1 VKVES
6 SLCEKPERHA
16 PRRLSDYLVLEGQMQ
31 KVHSLVDKVYS
42 RKNLKL
48 AWERVRA
55 NQGAS
60 GTDGVSIEA
69 FAVNLEENLERL
81 HQELRDRTYQPQAV
95 RRLEIPKRG
104 APGKTRPLGI
114 PSVYDRVCQQ
124 ALVNRLEPIFEK
136 VFDAS
141 SFGYRKGRKTADAL
155 TKIWREVEAGNKWIV
170 DADLKDYF
178 GSVDHDKLMT
188 LVGKQIADGR
198 VLDLIQQMLTAG
210 YEEKGQK
217 FATPRGTPQGGVI
230 SPLLSNI
237 LLTPFDK
244 EMRRQG
250 YQLTRWAD
258 DWVVT
263 CRTRAEAE
271 HVLARAVGILE
282 QLGVALNRE
291 KTRIVHVTHGFEFL
305 GFKIRRGKGRF
316 KLPHGRI
323 KSKLHRQNL
332 YAIPTQKSVDRFKDQ
347 IRACTQRR
355 VSLGMGELI
364 KTINPI
370 IRGWGNYYC
379 RSQVR
384 KRFAQLDRWIIRRLW
399 PHRTKRWRNSGWKEY
414 PTKRLRTE
422 FKLVSLIPLIP
433 SLQIAKVHS

>member
-1 VKVES
+1 MES

-16 PRRLSDYLVLEGQMQ
+16 PRRLSDDLKLEGQKQ
-31 KVHSLVDKVYS
+31 KVHSLVDKVYA

-55 NQGAS
+55 NHGAS
-60 GTDGVSIEA
+60 GSDKVTIEEFEA
-69 FAVNLEENLERL
+69 GLEKNLERL
-81 HQELRDRTYQPQAV
+81 HQALREQTYRPQPV

-104 APGKTRPLGI
+104 SPGKTRPLGI

-136 VFDAS
+136 VFDPS

-155 TKIWREVEAGNKWIV
+155 AKIWREVEAGNEWMV

-178 GSVDHDKLMT
+178 GSVDHEKLMT
-188 LVGKQIADGR
+188 LVGKQIADSR
-198 VLDLIQQMLTAG
+198 VLKLIEQTLTAG
-210 YEEKGQK
+210 YEEKGQRYE
-217 FATPRGTPQGGVI
+217 TPRGTPQGGVV
-230 SPLLSNI
+230 SPMLSNI

-263 CRTRAEAE
+263 CRSRVEAQQA
-271 HVLARAVGILE
+271 LARAVKILGR
-282 QLGVALNRE
+282 LGVTLNRE
-291 KTRIVHVTHGFEFL
+291 KTRIVHVTQGVEFL
-305 GFKIRRGKGRF
+305 GFKIQRGKRQF
-316 KLPHGRI
+316 SLSRDRI
-323 KSKLHRQNL
+323 KSQLNRHGL

-347 IRACTQRR
+347 IRTQTTRR
-355 VSLGMGELI
+355 APLRMGELI
-364 KTINPI
+364 STINPI

-379 RSQVR
+379 RAHVR
-384 KRFAQLDRWIIRRLW
+384 KRFHQLDGWIVRRLW
-399 PHRTKRWRNSGWKEY
+399 SHRFKRWRNLGWKYY
-414 PTKRLRTE
+414 PTKRLCGE
-422 FKLVSLIPLIP
+422 GFELVRLISLIP
-433 SLQIAKVHS
+433 SLQSAKARS

>member
-1 VKVES
+1 MES

-16 PRRLSDYLVLEGQMQ
+16 SRRLSDHLVLEGRKQ

-48 AWERVRA
+48 AWERVCA

-60 GTDGVSIEA
+60 GADKVTIEEFEA
-69 FAVNLEENLERL
+69 CLDENLERL
-81 HQELRDRTYQPQAV
+81 HQELRENTYQPQAV

-136 VFDAS
+136 VFDPS

-155 TKIWREVEAGNKWIV
+155 TKIWREVGSGSEWIV
-170 DADLKDYF
+170 DADLKDFF
-178 GSVDHDKLMT
+178 GSVNHEKLLT
-188 LVGKQIADGR
+188 LVGKQIADSR
-198 VLDLIQQMLTAG
+198 VLKLIQQMLEAG
-210 YEEKGQK
+210 YEERGQK
-217 FATPRGTPQGGVI
+217 FATPRGTPQGGVV

-244 EMRRQG
+244 EMRQQG

-271 HVLARAVGILE
+271 HALARAVKILE
-282 QLGVALNRE
+282 QLGVTLNQA
-291 KTRIVHVTHGFEFL
+291 KTRIVHITRGFEFL
-305 GFKIRRGKGRF
+305 GFKIQRGKGKFR
-316 KLPHGRI
+316 LAHDRI
-323 KSKLHRQNL
+323 KSKLNW
-332 YAIPTQKSVDRFKDQ
+332 QKSLCHSLTEVGGSIQGSDQDLNAEEDPFAFGRSDRNDQ
-347 IRACTQRR
+347 PDHPRMGKLLL
-355 VSLGMGELI
+355 SL
-364 KTINPI
+364 P
-370 IRGWGNYYC
+370 C
-379 RSQVR
+379 
-384 KRFAQLDRWIIRRLW
+384 
-399 PHRTKRWRNSGWKEY
+399 
-414 PTKRLRTE
+414 
-422 FKLVSLIPLIP
+422 
-433 SLQIAKVHS
+433 

>member
-1 VKVES
+1 MEN

-16 PRRLSDYLVLEGQMQ
+16 PRRLSDYLMLEGQKQ

-55 NQGAS
+55 NRGAS
-60 GTDGVSIEA
+60 GTDGITIGAFEA
-69 FAVNLEENLERL
+69 NLDANLERL
-81 HQELRDRTYQPQAV
+81 HQELRDKTYQPQPV

-124 ALVNRLEPIFEK
+124 ALVNRLESIFEN
-136 VFDAS
+136 VFDPS

-155 TKIWREVEAGNKWIV
+155 SKIWREVEAGNEWIV

-178 GSVDHDKLMT
+178 GSVDHEKLMT
-188 LVGKQIADGR
+188 LVGKQIADSR
-198 VLDLIQQMLTAG
+198 VLKLIQQMLKAG
-210 YEEKGQK
+210 YEEKGQR
-217 FATPRGTPQGGVI
+217 FETPRGTPQGGVI

-244 EMRRQG
+244 EMRHQG

-263 CRTRAEAE
+263 CRTRAEAKDAL
-271 HVLARAVGILE
+271 VRAAKILGK
-282 QLGVALNRE
+282 LGVTLNRE
-291 KTRIVHVTHGFEFL
+291 KTRIVHIAQGFEFL
-305 GFKIRRGKGRF
+305 GFKIGRGKGRL
-316 KLPHGRI
+316 KLTRDRI
-323 KSKLHRQNL
+323 TSKLNRHNL
-332 YAIPTQKSVDRFKDQ
+332 YAIPTQKSLDQFKDQ
-347 IRACTQRR
+347 IRALTQRKTPLR
-355 VSLGMGELI
+355 MGELI

-384 KRFAQLDRWIIRRLW
+384 KRFHQLDRWIIRRLW
-399 PHRTKRWRNSGWKEY
+399 SHRTKRWRNIHAGRNIPPSGC
-414 PTKRLRTE
+414 
-422 FKLVSLIPLIP
+422 
-433 SLQIAKVHS
+433 

>member
-1 VKVES
+1 MEN

-16 PRRLSDYLVLEGQMQ
+16 PRRLSDYLMLEGQKQ

-55 NQGAS
+55 NRGAS
-60 GTDGVSIEA
+60 GTDGITIGAFEA
-69 FAVNLEENLERL
+69 NLDVNLERL
-81 HQELRDRTYQPQAV
+81 HQELRDKTYQPQPV

-124 ALVNRLEPIFEK
+124 ALVNRLESIFEN
-136 VFDAS
+136 VFDPS

-155 TKIWREVEAGNKWIV
+155 SKIWREVEAGYEWIV
-170 DADLKDYF
+170 DADLKNYF
-178 GSVDHDKLMT
+178 GSVDHEKLMT
-188 LVGKQIADGR
+188 LVGKQIADSR
-198 VLDLIQQMLTAG
+198 VLRLIQQMLKAG
-210 YEEKGQK
+210 YEEKGQR
-217 FATPRGTPQGGVI
+217 FETPRGTPQGGVI

-244 EMRRQG
+244 EMRHQG
-250 YQLTRWAD
+250 YRLTRWAD

-263 CRTRAEAE
+263 CRTRAEAKDAL
-271 HVLARAVGILE
+271 VRAAKILGK
-282 QLGVALNRE
+282 LGVTLNRE
-291 KTRIVHVTHGFEFL
+291 KTRIVHIAQGFEFL
-305 GFKIRRGKGRF
+305 GFKIGRGKGRL
-316 KLPHGRI
+316 KLSRDRI
-323 KSKLHRQNL
+323 TSKLNRHNL
-332 YAIPTQKSVDRFKDQ
+332 YAIPTQKSLDRFKDQ
-347 IRACTQRR
+347 IRALTQRKTPLR
-355 VSLGMGELI
+355 MGELI

-384 KRFAQLDRWIIRRLW
+384 KRFHQLDGWIVRRLW
-399 PHRTKRWRNSGWKEY
+399 SHRARRWRNNRWKDY
-414 PTKRLRTE
+414 PTKRLLGE
-422 FKLVSLIPLIP
+422 FKLVNLVSLIP
-433 SLQIAKVHS
+433 SLRITRNHS

>member
-1 VKVES
+1 MEN

-16 PRRLSDYLVLEGQMQ
+16 PRRLSDYLMLEGQKQ

-55 NQGAS
+55 NRGAS
-60 GTDGVSIEA
+60 GTDGITIGAFEA
-69 FAVNLEENLERL
+69 NLDVNLERL
-81 HQELRDRTYQPQAV
+81 HQELRDKTYQPQPV

-124 ALVNRLEPIFEK
+124 ALVNRLESIFEN
-136 VFDAS
+136 VFDPS

-155 TKIWREVEAGNKWIV
+155 SKIWREVEAGYEWIV

-178 GSVDHDKLMT
+178 GSVDHEKLMT
-188 LVGKQIADGR
+188 LVGKQIADSR
-198 VLDLIQQMLTAG
+198 VLRLIQQMLKAG
-210 YEEKGQK
+210 YEEKGQR
-217 FATPRGTPQGGVI
+217 FETPRGTPQGGVI

-244 EMRRQG
+244 EMRHQG
-250 YQLTRWAD
+250 YRLTRWAD

-263 CRTRAEAE
+263 CRTRAEAKDAL
-271 HVLARAVGILE
+271 VRAAKILGK
-282 QLGVALNRE
+282 LGVTLNRE
-291 KTRIVHVTHGFEFL
+291 KTRIVHIAQGFEFL
-305 GFKIRRGKGRF
+305 GFKIGRGKGRL
-316 KLPHGRI
+316 KLSRDRI
-323 KSKLHRQNL
+323 TSKLNRHNL
-332 YAIPTQKSVDRFKDQ
+332 YAIPMQKSLDRFKDQ
-347 IRACTQRR
+347 IRALTQRKTPLR
-355 VSLGMGELI
+355 MGELI

-384 KRFAQLDRWIIRRLW
+384 KRFHQLDGWIVRRLW
-399 PHRTKRWRNSGWKEY
+399 SHRAKRWRNNRWKDY
-414 PTKRLRTE
+414 PTKRLLGE
-422 FKLVSLIPLIP
+422 FKLVNLVSLIP
-433 SLQIAKVHS
+433 SLRITRNHS